1 VARFDDKKKVLR
13 NAARGLDAEGR
24 SRLSP
29 LRILLVAATVAFVGG
44 GFLFV
49 HRHFMQSNPVIHSYG
64 DLILVGPPPWLNEE
78 LKEKIGYAATADGE
92 DLRLDED
99 AAVTI
104 QNNLRK
110 HLVWLADPK
119 VRVNP
124 DHIEVSGRWRKP
136 LAQIEVNDTLFY
148 LDAESVV
155 LDYVEVPELPIIQ
168 IAGVRLSG
176 APTIGETLASPDIA
190 AAMAILHRMDK
201 MDRLVTADAP
211 LLLQI
216 KSINIANFQGR
227 LSKTDPHITMKSVGG
242 TDIVWGAELDAWSE
256 QLEASD
262 EEKLAKLYAYYRQSG
277 SLDDGV
283 RFINLREPRDRIP
296 RPAEP
301 LPRAANPLP

>member
-1 VARFDDKKKVLR
+1 MARLDDKRKVLK
-13 NAARGLDAEGR
+13 NTARGSDAEI
-24 SRLSP
+24 SRAMSAV
-29 LRILLVAATVAFVGG
+29 RIFVVAATVAFVGG

-49 HRHFMQSNPVIHSYG
+49 HHHFKQSNPVLRSYG

-104 QNNLRK
+104 QNHLRK

-124 DHIEVSGRWRKP
+124 DSIEISGRWRKP
-136 LAQIEVNDTLFY
+136 LAQIEVNNTLFY

-176 APTIGETLASPDIA
+176 LPTIGEALASPDIA

-201 MDRLVTADAP
+201 MDRLVTPDAP
-211 LLLQI
+211 LLLHI
-216 KSINIANFQGR
+216 KSINIANFRGR
-227 LSKTDPHITMKSVGG
+227 LSKSDPHITMKSVGG

-262 EEKLAKLYAYYRQSG
+262 EEKLAKLYAYYRQSRC
-277 SLDDGV
+277 LDDGV

-296 RPAEP
+296 RPVEP

>member
-1 VARFDDKKKVLR
+1 MVRLDDKKKAPR
-13 NAARGLDAEGR
+13 NTTRGSDGEG
-24 SRLSP
+24 SKATSVVK
-29 LRILLVAATVAFVGG
+29 IFAVATTVAFVGG

-49 HRHFMQSNPVIHSYG
+49 HRHFKQSNPVIHSYG

-104 QNNLRK
+104 RNNLRK

-124 DHIEVSGRWRKP
+124 DSIEISGRWRKP

-148 LDAESVV
+148 IDAESVV
-155 LDYVEVPELPIIQ
+155 LDYVAVPALPIIE
-168 IAGVRLSG
+168 IAGVRLTG
-176 APTIGETLASPDIA
+176 APAIGEKLASPDIA

-201 MDRLVTADAP
+201 MDRLVTPDAP
-211 LLLQI
+211 LLLHI

-227 LSKTDPHITMKSVGG
+227 LSKTDPHITMKSIGG
-242 TDIVWGAELDAWSE
+242 TDVIWGAELDAWSE

-262 EEKLAKLYAYYRQSG
+262 EEKLAKLYAYYRQG
-277 SLDDGV
+277 RSLDDGV
-283 RFINLREPRDRIP
+283 QFINLREPRDRIP
-296 RPAEP
+296 RPLEP